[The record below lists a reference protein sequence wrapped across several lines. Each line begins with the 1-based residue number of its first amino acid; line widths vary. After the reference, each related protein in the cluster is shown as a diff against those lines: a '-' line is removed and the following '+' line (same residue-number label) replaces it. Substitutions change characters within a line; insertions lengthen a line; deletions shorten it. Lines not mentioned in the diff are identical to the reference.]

1 MCQKKSL
8 GETSLS
14 AAFQAK
20 ADQSAH
26 FVHQGMAITDQIHD
40 TLSKTRQHKLE
51 ELYASTRRLQ
61 EMFDVTD
68 EKYNRLMAFCSHIE
82 KIQARLRLVR
92 AAKEK
97 KYPRHLKFQKIL
109 VNSLT
114 SVVNGRKRYDD
125 TNIEATHSN
134 IYLNLPDW
142 EPIAPFAPK
151 AGPEAESSTSSRI
164 PLDQQS
170 RNTKIGN
177 IAEGKP

>member
-1 MCQKKSL
+1 MSDASTAQATQQYTEGNKLDRSAEVAELAQGLAKCLVAGQGGDVSKKSL

-97 KYPRHLKFQKIL
+97 KYPRHLKVRL
-109 VNSLT
+109 REYG
-114 SVVNGRKRYDD
+114 VVFFLLCVF
-125 TNIEATHSN
+125 
-134 IYLNLPDW
+134 LN
-142 EPIAPFAPK
+142 
-151 AGPEAESSTSSRI
+151 
-164 PLDQQS
+164 
-170 RNTKIGN
+170 
-177 IAEGKP
+177 